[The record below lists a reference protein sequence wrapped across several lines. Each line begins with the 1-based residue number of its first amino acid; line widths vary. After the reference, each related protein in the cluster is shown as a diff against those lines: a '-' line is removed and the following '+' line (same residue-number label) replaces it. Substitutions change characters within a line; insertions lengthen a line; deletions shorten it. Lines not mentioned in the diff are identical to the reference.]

1 MAQATMGPSVLR
13 GGGSFMLQAQSPK
26 NDYAMG
32 AGLKVTLIAITSF
45 SPAVMGVEKRVKYF
59 TDF

>member
-1 MAQATMGPSVLR
+1 
-13 GGGSFMLQAQSPK
+13 MLQAQSPK